1 MISFLE
7 FLEKEKSVLEKERPY
22 YQRWV
27 NSYLNFSKR
36 QTTGSG
42 SVESYLSTL
51 DGEYEDWKIFQAQH
65 ALHLYSRYRA
75 RCGAPLT
82 EHAHNAKIRPISDG
96 SVQIS
101 QARSTPFLP
110 RQGLGLPSP
119 MQPSQAALSQVHP
132 MLRPSPLQPPPA
144 GTGSLPQRPTQQPM
158 RPSLSSL
165 RPSALPPRPLPLP
178 GALGWNTV
186 EERIIRLIRLKHL
199 SYRTEKSYLSW
210 LARFKSFVDERD
222 CTTLTEQHLKN
233 FLSFLAVERKVAG
246 ATQKLAFNALLFFYR
261 HVLDIEI
268 GGLAT
273 VVRSKIGRRLPVV
286 LSKEEIRR
294 IFSHL
299 EGTHLLMA
307 TIIYGSGMRLQE
319 CLSLRVKDVDFSR
332 NCLTIR
338 GGKGNKDRETVLSE
352 RVGERLK
359 RHLEN
364 VRALFDK
371 DRKGKVAG
379 VSLPGALDRKYQ
391 SAGEEWG
398 WFWVFP
404 STNLCIDPLT
414 RVVRRYHVYTTTLQK
429 AFRQAV
435 REAGITKQATIHT
448 LRHSF
453 ATHLIEKG
461 YDIRT
466 IQELLGHSDVSTT
479 MIYTHVAT
487 RNKLGVTS
495 PADSL

>member
-1 MISFLE
+1 MQSFPD
-7 FLEKEKSVLEKERPY
+7 FLRETAHVHEKRLPHF
-22 YQRWV
+22 QWWV
-27 NSYLNFSKR
+27 RLYLNFVKLQKDTDVS
-36 QTTGSG
+36 
-42 SVESYLSTL
+42 
-51 DGEYEDWKIFQAQH
+51 
-65 ALHLYSRYRA
+65 
-75 RCGAPLT
+75 
-82 EHAHNAKIRPISDG
+82 IS
-96 SVQIS
+96 S
-101 QARSTPFLP
+101 F
-110 RQGLGLPSP
+110 
-119 MQPSQAALSQVHP
+119 
-132 MLRPSPLQPPPA
+132 
-144 GTGSLPQRPTQQPM
+144 
-158 RPSLSSL
+158 LSSL
-165 RPSALPPRPLPLP
+165 EPRYKDWQVEQARHALRLYSYYNARNALKTDRSTTERTRLSPPQSAQPKGSRTEPTRSSTQRQPAQPHAVQLQSQPLP
-178 GALGWNTV
+178 GHPHPAALPTRPRPPRSRQSPLHGTLSWDAV
-186 EERIIRLIRLKHL
+186 EDRIVSLMRLMHL

-210 LARFKSFVDERD
+210 FGQFRSFVREKN
-222 CTTLTEQHLKN
+222 CAALTEQDLKN

-261 HVLDIEI
+261 HVLDVEVS
-268 GGLAT
+268 GLST

-286 LSKEEIRR
+286 LSREEIRKV
-294 IFSHL
+294 FSRM

-319 CLSLRVKDVDFSR
+319 CLSLRVKDIDFSR

-352 RVGERLK
+352 RVAERLK
-359 RHLEN
+359 SHLEA
-364 VRALFDK
+364 VRSLFDR
-371 DRKGKVAG
+371 DRKNAVAG

-391 SAGEEWG
+391 KAGEEWG

-404 STNLCIDPLT
+404 SANLCIDPLT
-414 RVVRRYHVYTTTLQK
+414 REVRRYHVYTTTLQK

-435 REAGITKQATIHT
+435 RDAGITKQATIHT

-453 ATHLIEKG
+453 ATHLIERG

>member
-1 MISFLE
+1 MTEMSFME
-7 FLEKEKSVLEKERPY
+7 FLREKETVSEKDRPH

-27 NSYLNFSKR
+27 RSYLNFR
-36 QTTGSG
+36 AARTLGDN
-42 SVESYLSTL
+42 SVEGFMKCLVGKYGNLQVR
-51 DGEYEDWKIFQAQH
+51 QARHVLQV
-65 ALHLYSRYRA
+65 YSAFRM
-75 RCGAPLT
+75 RCGTPLVDR
-82 EHAHNAKIRPISDG
+82 AVDK
-96 SVQIS
+96 
-101 QARSTPFLP
+101 
-110 RQGLGLPSP
+110 
-119 MQPSQAALSQVHP
+119 QAAIG
-132 MLRPSPLQPPPA
+132 RPRPAPQPPILTTPTA
-144 GTGSLPQRPTQQPM
+144 RPTQ
-158 RPSLSSL
+158 
-165 RPSALPPRPLPLP
+165 PRSTVPPLPSQSLAGRTQP
-178 GALGWNTV
+178 EAVRPVQSLQVQPRTAQAHLQLEWTTV
-186 EERIIRLIRLKHL
+186 EDRIIQRMRLMHL

-210 LARFKSFVDERD
+210 LFRFRSFVHEKN
-222 CTTLTEQHLKN
+222 CSALTEQDLKN
-233 FLSFLAVERKVAG
+233 FLSYLAVERKVAG

-261 HVLDIEI
+261 HVLDVEI
-268 GGLAT
+268 GGLST

-286 LSKEEIRR
+286 LSKEEIRKV
-294 IFSHL
+294 FSQL
-299 EGTHLLMA
+299 QGTHLLMA
-307 TIIYGSGMRLQE
+307 TVIYGSGMRLQE

-352 RVGERLK
+352 IVGERLK
-359 RHLEN
+359 RHLET

-371 DRKGKVAG
+371 DRKDSVAG

-391 SAGEEWG
+391 KAGEEWG

-404 STNLCIDPLT
+404 SSNLCVDPLT
-414 RVVRRYHVYTTTLQK
+414 RDVRRYHMYTTTLQK

-435 REAGITKQATIHT
+435 RAAGVTKQATIHT

>member
-1 MISFLE
+1 LTWDSA
-7 FLEKEKSVLEKERPY
+7 
-22 YQRWV
+22 
-27 NSYLNFSKR
+27 
-36 QTTGSG
+36 
-42 SVESYLSTL
+42 
-51 DGEYEDWKIFQAQH
+51 ED
-65 ALHLYSRYRA
+65 
-75 RCGAPLT
+75 
-82 EHAHNAKIRPISDG
+82 
-96 SVQIS
+96 
-101 QARSTPFLP
+101 
-110 RQGLGLPSP
+110 
-119 MQPSQAALSQVHP
+119 
-132 MLRPSPLQPPPA
+132 
-144 GTGSLPQRPTQQPM
+144 
-158 RPSLSSL
+158 
-165 RPSALPPRPLPLP
+165 
-178 GALGWNTV
+178 
-186 EERIIRLIRLKHL
+186 RIKQLMRLKHL

-210 LARFKSFVDERD
+210 LVRFKSFVHEKD
-222 CTTLTEQHLKN
+222 CTALAEQDLKD
-233 FLSFLAVERKVAG
+233 FLSFLAVEKKVAG

-261 HVLDIEI
+261 HVLEIEI
-268 GGLAT
+268 NGLGS

-286 LSKEEIRR
+286 LSKEEIRK
-294 IFSHL
+294 IFCRL

-319 CLSLRVKDVDFSR
+319 CLSLRVKDIDFSR

-352 RVGERLK
+352 RVGDQLK
-359 RHLEN
+359 HHLEQ

-371 DRKGKVAG
+371 DRRNSVAG

-391 SAGEEWG
+391 HAGAEWG

-404 STNLCIDPLT
+404 SANLAIDPMT
-414 RVVRRYHVYTTTLQK
+414 QVVRRYHVYTTTLQK

-435 REAGITKQATIHT
+435 RESGIAKQATIHT

-487 RNKLGVTS
+487 RNKLGVAS

>member
-1 MISFLE
+1 MTMMSFMD
-7 FLEKEKSVLEKERPY
+7 FLREEGTVPAKDLPY

-27 NSYLNFSKR
+27 RSYLNFKAAR
-36 QTTGSG
+36 IRGDT
-42 SVESYLSTL
+42 SVESFMACLV
-51 DGEYEDWKIFQAQH
+51 GKYEHLQMRQARR
-65 ALHLYSRYRA
+65 ALQLYSCFRA
-75 RCGAPLT
+75 RCGTPLVGRSSDMQQSP
-82 EHAHNAKIRPISDG
+82 EQMQLVPYRPGQFQPTPPQPSHG
-96 SVQIS
+96 PGGQTRLVHPPRPVQPLPA
-101 QARSTPFLP
+101 QTNVVPPRSILSP
-110 RQGLGLPSP
+110 RQG
-119 MQPSQAALSQVHP
+119 
-132 MLRPSPLQPPPA
+132 QPPAP
-144 GTGSLPQRPTQQPM
+144 SRPVLPR
-158 RPSLSSL
+158 
-165 RPSALPPRPLPLP
+165 PRPLQGSLSWD
-178 GALGWNTV
+178 AV
-186 EERIIRLIRLKHL
+186 EDLIIRLMRLKHL

-210 LARFKSFVDERD
+210 LVRFRSFVHEKD
-222 CTTLTEQHLKN
+222 CSALTEQDLKS
-233 FLSFLAVERKVAG
+233 FLSFLAVEKKVAG

-261 HVLDIEI
+261 NILGVEI
-268 GGLAT
+268 DGLST

-286 LSKEEIRR
+286 LSKEEVRK

-359 RHLEN
+359 RHLEE
-364 VRALFDK
+364 VRTLFDK
-371 DRKGKVAG
+371 DRRSKVAG

-391 SAGEEWG
+391 NAGEEWG

-404 STNLCIDPLT
+404 SANLCIDPLT

-479 MIYTHVAT
+479 MIYTHVAS

>member
-1 MISFLE
+1 MQSFPDFLRETAHVHEKRLPHFQWWVRLYTNFAKFQKDTDGSVSSFLSS
-7 FLEKEKSVLEKERPY
+7 LEPK
-22 YQRWV
+22 
-27 NSYLNFSKR
+27 
-36 QTTGSG
+36 
-42 SVESYLSTL
+42 
-51 DGEYEDWKIFQAQH
+51 YEDWQVAQARQ
-65 ALHLYSRYRA
+65 ALRLYSYYQA
-75 RCGAPLT
+75 RNSLKTDRPTAERTHPLT
-82 EHAHNAKIRPISDG
+82 PQSAQPKG
-96 SVQIS
+96 SEIKPSSS
-101 QARSTPFLP
+101 QPPSAQSHVVRLQPLP
-110 RQGLGLPSP
+110 
-119 MQPSQAALSQVHP
+119 AVHP
-132 MLRPSPLQPPPA
+132 RPAHPA
-144 GTGSLPQRPTQQPM
+144 ASLTWAAVEDRVIQRM
-158 RPSLSSL
+158 RLM
-165 RPSALPPRPLPLP
+165 
-178 GALGWNTV
+178 
-186 EERIIRLIRLKHL
+186 HL
-199 SYRTEKSYLSW
+199 SFRTEKSYLSW
-210 LARFKSFVDERD
+210 LARFRSFVHEKD
-222 CTTLTEQHLKN
+222 CAALTEQDLKD

-261 HVLDIEI
+261 YVLDLEI
-268 GGLAT
+268 GGLST

-286 LSKEEIRR
+286 LSKEEIRKA
-294 IFSHL
+294 FSHL

-352 RVGERLK
+352 KVGERLK
-359 RHLEN
+359 RHLET

-371 DRKGKVAG
+371 DRMSSVAG

-391 SAGEEWG
+391 KAGEEWG

-404 STNLCIDPLT
+404 SANLCIDPLT
-414 RVVRRYHVYTTTLQK
+414 REVRRYHVYTTTLQK
-429 AFRQAV
+429 AFRKAV

-487 RNKLGVTS
+487 RNKLGVAS

>member
-1 MISFLE
+1 VQ
-7 FLEKEKSVLEKERPY
+7 EK
-22 YQRWV
+22 
-27 NSYLNFSKR
+27 N
-36 QTTGSG
+36 
-42 SVESYLSTL
+42 
-51 DGEYEDWKIFQAQH
+51 
-65 ALHLYSRYRA
+65 
-75 RCGAPLT
+75 C
-82 EHAHNAKIRPISDG
+82 
-96 SVQIS
+96 
-101 QARSTPFLP
+101 
-110 RQGLGLPSP
+110 
-119 MQPSQAALSQVHP
+119 AA
-132 MLRPSPLQPPPA
+132 
-144 GTGSLPQRPTQQPM
+144 
-158 RPSLSSL
+158 
-165 RPSALPPRPLPLP
+165 
-178 GALGWNTV
+178 
-186 EERIIRLIRLKHL
+186 
-199 SYRTEKSYLSW
+199 
-210 LARFKSFVDERD
+210 
-222 CTTLTEQHLKN
+222 LTEQDLKN

-261 HVLDIEI
+261 HVLDVEI
-268 GGLAT
+268 GGLST

-286 LSKEEIRR
+286 LSKEEIRKV
-294 IFSHL
+294 FSRL

-319 CLSLRVKDVDFSR
+319 CLSLRVKDIDFSR

-352 RVGERLK
+352 RVAERLK
-359 RHLEN
+359 RHLET
-364 VRALFDK
+364 VRALFYK
-371 DRKGKVAG
+371 DRTNSVAG

-391 SAGEEWG
+391 KAGEEWG

-404 STNLCIDPLT
+404 SANLCIDPLT
-414 RVVRRYHVYTTTLQK
+414 RIVRRYHVYTTTLQK

>member
-1 MISFLE
+1 M
-7 FLEKEKSVLEKERPY
+7 
-22 YQRWV
+22 
-27 NSYLNFSKR
+27 
-36 QTTGSG
+36 QTQPPRSTQNASLGTLSWS
-42 SVESYLSTL
+42 SVE
-51 DGEYEDWKIFQAQH
+51 D
-65 ALHLYSRYRA
+65 RV
-75 RCGAPLT
+75 
-82 EHAHNAKIRPISDG
+82 
-96 SVQIS
+96 VQ
-101 QARSTPFLP
+101 R
-110 RQGLGLPSP
+110 
-119 MQPSQAALSQVHP
+119 
-132 MLRPSPLQPPPA
+132 LRL
-144 GTGSLPQRPTQQPM
+144 M
-158 RPSLSSL
+158 
-165 RPSALPPRPLPLP
+165 
-178 GALGWNTV
+178 
-186 EERIIRLIRLKHL
+186 HL

-210 LARFKSFVDERD
+210 LARFRSFVHEKS
-222 CTTLTEQHLKN
+222 CSTLTEQDLKN

-261 HVLDIEI
+261 HVLDVEI
-268 GGLAT
+268 GGLST

-286 LSKEEIRR
+286 LSKEEIRKV
-294 IFSHL
+294 FSHL

-307 TIIYGSGMRLQE
+307 TVIYGSGMRLQE
-319 CLSLRVKDVDFSR
+319 CLSLRVKDIDFSR

-352 RVGERLK
+352 RVAEKLK
-359 RHLEN
+359 RHLETIR
-364 VRALFDK
+364 VLFDK
-371 DRKGKVAG
+371 DRVNSVAG

-391 SAGEEWG
+391 KAGEEWA

-404 STNLCIDPLT
+404 SANLCIDPLT
-414 RVVRRYHVYTTTLQK
+414 REVRRYHVYPTTLQK

-435 REAGITKQATIHT
+435 RGAGITKQATIHT

-487 RNKLGVTS
+487 RNKLGVAS

>member
-1 MISFLE
+1 MTEMSFLE
-7 FLEKEKSVLEKERPY
+7 FLREKEIVPERERPY
-22 YQRWV
+22 YQCWV
-27 NSYLNFSKR
+27 RSYLNFRAVRKI
-36 QTTGSG
+36 GDN
-42 SVESYLSTL
+42 SVEGFMKCLIGKYGNLQI
-51 DGEYEDWKIFQAQH
+51 KQARH
-65 ALHLYSRYRA
+65 ALQLYSSFRIG
-75 RCGAPLT
+75 CGTPLVHRVVEKEAT
-82 EHAHNAKIRPISDG
+82 KGQPTLVSPRTHETQLALQRFPCSLPAVG
-96 SVQIS
+96 
-101 QARSTPFLP
+101 QARPVQPKTAATDLHPPQPAAPGPRRPQLQVQSQQPPVSRPPQPQPRLP
-110 RQGLGLPSP
+110 RAQSP
-119 MQPSQAALSQVHP
+119 ALTWAAVED
-132 MLRPSPLQPPPA
+132 RVI
-144 GTGSLPQRPTQQPM
+144 QRM
-158 RPSLSSL
+158 RLM
-165 RPSALPPRPLPLP
+165 
-178 GALGWNTV
+178 
-186 EERIIRLIRLKHL
+186 HL

-210 LARFKSFVDERD
+210 LLRFRSFVREKN
-222 CTTLTEQHLKN
+222 CCALTEQDLKD

-261 HVLDIEI
+261 YVLDVEI
-268 GGLAT
+268 GGLST
-273 VVRSKIGRRLPVV
+273 VVRSRIGRRLPVV
-286 LSKEEIRR
+286 LSREEIRR
-294 IFSHL
+294 VFSHL

-352 RVGERLK
+352 KVGDGLR
-359 RHLEN
+359 RHLET

-371 DRKGKVAG
+371 DRMRSVAG
-379 VSLPGALDRKYQ
+379 VSLPGALERKYQ
-391 SAGEEWG
+391 KAGEEWG

-404 STNLCIDPLT
+404 SANLCIDPLT
-414 RVVRRYHVYTTTLQK
+414 REVRRYHVYTTTLQK

-487 RNKLGVTS
+487 QEQARRCK
-495 PADSL
+495 PR